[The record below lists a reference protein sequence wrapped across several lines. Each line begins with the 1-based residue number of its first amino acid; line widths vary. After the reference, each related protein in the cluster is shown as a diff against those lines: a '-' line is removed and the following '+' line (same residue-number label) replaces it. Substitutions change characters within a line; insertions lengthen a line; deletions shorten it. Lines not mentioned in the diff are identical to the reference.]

1 MSAISQELDA
11 LELRARR
18 REELGSVIAMA
29 VPMVITTCTR
39 MIMDV
44 TDYFMISQLPGD
56 QAQAALLPAQLFLW
70 SYIVI
75 GMGTVSIVATF
86 VSQALGRDR
95 VADCSAYAWQGLYLA
110 IIFGVLG
117 FGFRP
122 VLPWAVSAVGH
133 EAAVQ
138 ALELEYCNVAI
149 WSIGPTIAA
158 AALSGF
164 FNGVHHPRVT
174 MWSAVE
180 GIMVN
185 LAVSFCLIFGKL
197 GLPAMGI
204 AGAAAGTVVATCY
217 RCVRLTVT
225 MCVPKF
231 NERFAARR
239 TWPIDRAK
247 LLGILRVGS
256 PQGAQWF
263 SDVVVW
269 MLFVNVLVGRMFG
282 TVHLIATNVAWQY
295 LRISFLPAIGVGMAL
310 TALVGKAVGQGDPQR
325 AIRQTR
331 TVLLMVG
338 VYMGMMSIAFLI
350 WRRELI
356 GFFNANPEI
365 VAIGAGVMICAAAF
379 QVFDAM
385 GIIYTSALRGAGD
398 TLWPSVMF
406 VVSHWVILVAGGY
419 SVAVLL
425 PSLGSLGPWI
435 AATILLIICGLLLW
449 WRWHARAWMG
459 IDIFRH
465 ESAPAPASAT
475 AGASENGGRVA
486 EPVAEA

>member
-1 MSAISQELDA
+1 VNAITQELDVA
-11 LELRARR
+11 ERRTRRRTELRA
-18 REELGSVIAMA
+18 VIAMA

-86 VSQALGRDR
+86 VSQALGRER
-95 VADCSAYAWQGLYLA
+95 FSDCSAYAWQGLYLSVV
-110 IIFGVLG
+110 FGVLG
-117 FGFRP
+117 FGFKP
-122 VLPWAVSAVGH
+122 LLPWAVSAVGH
-133 EAAVQ
+133 EPAVQ
-138 ALELEYCNVAI
+138 ALELEYCNVAV
-149 WSIGPTIAA
+149 WSIGPTMAA
-158 AALSGF
+158 AALSAF
-164 FNGVHHPRVT
+164 FNGVHHPKVT

-180 GIMVN
+180 GIAVNMV
-185 LAVSFCLIFGKL
+185 VSFCLIFGKL

-217 RCVRLTVT
+217 RCLRLTVT
-225 MCVPKF
+225 MCLPRF

-239 TWPIDRAK
+239 TWAIDRGK
-247 LLGILRVGS
+247 LLGILRFGS

-282 TVHLIATNVAWQY
+282 TDHLIATNVSWQY

-310 TALVGKAVGQGDPQR
+310 TALVGKSVGQGDPQR
-325 AIRQTR
+325 AIREAR
-331 TVLLMVG
+331 TVLAVVG
-338 VYMGMMSIAFLI
+338 AYMGVMSVAFLI

-356 GFFNANPEI
+356 AFFNDKPEV
-365 VAIGAGVMICAAAF
+365 VAVGAAVMICAAAF
-379 QVFDAM
+379 QAFDAM

-398 TLWPSVMF
+398 TLWPSAMF
-406 VVSHWVILVAGGY
+406 VISHWVILVAGGF
-419 SVAVLL
+419 AMALL
-425 PSLGSLGPWI
+425 FPELGSLGPWI
-435 AATILLIICGLLLW
+435 AATVLLIICGVLLW
-449 WRWHARAWMG
+449 WRWHARAWMK

-465 ESAPAPASAT
+465 DSPHAQDPAATASAK
-475 AGASENGGRVA
+475 EREQLP
-486 EPVAEA
+486 EPLVET